1 MGEEVNKLKRMKAIV
16 SYDGTNFAGYQS
28 QPDMRTVQAEI
39 DKVLV
44 KLHKNPLSHA
54 VASGRTDAGVH
65 ALGQVIHFDTPLDLG
80 DRWLMALNVLLPKD
94 VRITAVE
101 QTSEDFHARYG
112 AKGKT
117 YRYKWSYG
125 ELQSPFERNFAVHLG
140 RWKPDVKRMNAGAAY
155 LIGTHDFTSF
165 CSAKTATSNKV
176 RTIRKLT
183 LERHQDELILE
194 VEGDGF
200 LYNMVR
206 TIAGALLAVG
216 IGWDEPEDIQKIL
229 EAKDRQRAGKTAAAH
244 GLYLLEVTY

>member
-1 MGEEVNKLKRMKAIV
+1 MGEEVNELKRMKAIV
-16 SYDGTNFAGYQS
+16 CYDGTNFAGYQS
-28 QPDMRTVQAEI
+28 QPGMRTVQAEI
-39 DKVLV
+39 DKALV
-44 KLHKNPLSHA
+44 KLHKDPASHA

-101 QTSEDFHARYG
+101 EVSGDFHARYG

-125 ELQSPFERNFAVHLG
+125 VLQSPFERNFAVHLG
-140 RWKPDVKRMNAGAAY
+140 RWDPDLERMREGAAY

-183 LERHQDELILE
+183 IERRHDELILE

-216 IGWDEPEDIQKIL
+216 IGWDEPEDIASIL
-229 EAKDRQRAGKTAAAH
+229 QAKDRQRAGKTAAAH

>member
-1 MGEEVNKLKRMKAIV
+1 MGKEVNKLKRMKATV
-16 SYDGTNFAGYQS
+16 SYDGTNFSGYQS
-28 QPDMRTVQAEI
+28 QPGMRTVQAEI
-39 DKVLV
+39 DKALV
-44 KLHKNPLSHA
+44 KLHKDPTSHA

-65 ALGQVIHFDTPLDLG
+65 ALGQVIHFDTPLDIG

-94 VRITAVE
+94 VRITEIERVE
-101 QTSEDFHARYG
+101 DDFHARYG

-117 YRYKWSYG
+117 YQYKWSYG
-125 ELQSPFERNFAVHLG
+125 KLQSPFDRNFTVHLG
-140 RWKPDVKRMNAGAAY
+140 NSDPDIERMNAGAAY
-155 LIGTHDFTSF
+155 LIGTHDFTSL
-165 CSAKTATSNKV
+165 CSAKTATTNKV

-183 LERHQDELILE
+183 LERQQDELILE

-206 TIAGALLAVG
+206 TIAGVLLAVG

-229 EAKDRQRAGKTAAAH
+229 EAKDRQSAGKTAAAH

>member
-1 MGEEVNKLKRMKAIV
+1 MGEEVNKLKRMKATV

-28 QPDMRTVQAEI
+28 QPGMRTVQAEI
-39 DKVLV
+39 DKALA
-44 KLHKNPLSHA
+44 KLHKDPTSHA

-65 ALGQVIHFDTPLDLG
+65 AVGQVIHFDTPLDIG

-94 VRITAVE
+94 VRITEIERVAD
-101 QTSEDFHARYG
+101 DFHARYG

-117 YRYKWSYG
+117 YQYKWSYG
-125 ELQSPFERNFAVHLG
+125 KLQSPFERNFAVHLG
-140 RWKPDVKRMNAGAAY
+140 NSDPDIARMNAGAVY
-155 LIGTHDFTSF
+155 LIGTHDFTSL
-165 CSAKTATSNKV
+165 CSAKTATTNKV
-176 RTIRKLT
+176 RTIRKLRI
-183 LERHQDELILE
+183 ERQQDELILE

-206 TIAGALLAVG
+206 TIAGVLLAVG